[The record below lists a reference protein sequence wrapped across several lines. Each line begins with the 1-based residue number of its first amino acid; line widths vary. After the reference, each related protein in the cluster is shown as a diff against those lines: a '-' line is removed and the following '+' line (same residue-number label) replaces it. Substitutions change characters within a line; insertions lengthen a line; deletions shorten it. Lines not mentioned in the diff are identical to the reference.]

1 MKKNDRNCGIPPY
14 PMYGGMMPNMM
25 PMFNDPMYMT
35 NTLPQTNNTQLNTYD
50 DLQKQIN
57 NLDRR
62 ITKLE
67 STIKDGTTYNS
78 FSETNYH
85 VM

>member
-1 MKKNDRNCGIPPY
+1 MKKNDRNCGMPPY
-14 PMYGGMMPNMM
+14 PMYGNPMGMMPNMM
-25 PMFNDPMYMT
+25 PMYNDQMYT
-35 NTLPQTNNTQLNTYD
+35 IPQTNNNNFD

-57 NLDRR
+57 ILDRR